1 MTFQKNNRYEHFAAE
16 MSPVP
21 GVSILTLNQMAF
33 GEDYKAS
40 QHPLT
45 KYQEDVE
52 QFRHAA
58 AQVIYMYVCV
68 YTYVYI

>member
-1 MTFQKNNRYEHFAAE
+1 

-58 AQVIYMYVCV
+58 AQVTYMY
-68 YTYVYI
+68 I